1 MPYQVYLV
9 ILSENQEDTARI
21 YQNQLNRNQHQYV
34 NQQPMAVV
42 NENDTDQVQV
52 LQERQQNDP
61 YLNRMRQMR
70 ERQQE
75 QIRARLNSQPGPEL

>member
-1 MPYQVYLV
+1 
-9 ILSENQEDTARI
+9 
-21 YQNQLNRNQHQYV
+21 
-34 NQQPMAVV
+34 MAVV